1 MKMRILIIGGAGF
14 IGLNMARYYVANNCQ
29 VDLLDDFSRGAN
41 DVEVAALSSRP
52 GVRLLNKNLLDL
64 NAVDSLPSNYD
75 LIFHFAAI
83 VGVQNVLDRPYE
95 TLYGNIGLTDAAV
108 RLGRKQF
115 NLKRL
120 VFTSTSEIYAGS
132 SEKGVLPIPTPEM
145 TTLVLPD
152 LEMNR
157 TSYMLSKIV
166 GESMLFY
173 SGLPV
178 TIVRPHNIYGPR
190 MGLSHVIP
198 QMLERAYKLNDG
210 DDFNVWSV
218 EHTRTFCFIDD
229 AVEIIRRVTERDACI
244 NKVINL
250 GSQTPELTIG
260 ELADVVLGVVGRKAV
275 IVPHEPHPGSPPR
288 RCPDMSLMKSFIE
301 YEAQVGLEEGIR
313 QTWDWYRENVFVS

>member
-1 MKMRILIIGGAGF
+1 MRILIIGGAGF
-14 IGLNMARYYVANNCQ
+14 IGLNVARFYVANNCQ

-41 DVEVAALSSRP
+41 DAEVAALSADPRL
-52 GVRLLNKNLLDL
+52 RLLHKNLLDPD
-64 NAVDSLPSNYD
+64 AVDSLPSDYD

-95 TLYGNIGLTDAAV
+95 TLHGNIELTDVAV
-108 RLGRKQF
+108 RLGRKQS

-120 VFTSTSEIYAGS
+120 VFTSTSEVYAGTG
-132 SEKGVLPIPTPEM
+132 EKGDLPVPTPE
-145 TTLVLPD
+145 TTPLILPD
-152 LEMNR
+152 LDMKR
-157 TSYMLSKIV
+157 TSYMLSKVV

-198 QMLERAYKLNDG
+198 QMLERAHKLRDG

-218 EHTRTFCFIDD
+218 DHTRTFCFIDD
-229 AVEIIRRVTERDACI
+229 AVEIIRRATESDTCL

-250 GSQTPELTIG
+250 GSQAPEITIG
-260 ELADVVLGVVGRKAV
+260 KLADVVLGVVGRKAV
-275 IVPHEPHPGSPPR
+275 IVPQEPHSGSPAR
-288 RCPDMSLMKSFIE
+288 RCPDMSLTSSLVG
-301 YEAQVGLEEGIR
+301 YEAQCSLEEGVR
-313 QTWDWYRENVFVS
+313 QTWEWYRDCVFAK